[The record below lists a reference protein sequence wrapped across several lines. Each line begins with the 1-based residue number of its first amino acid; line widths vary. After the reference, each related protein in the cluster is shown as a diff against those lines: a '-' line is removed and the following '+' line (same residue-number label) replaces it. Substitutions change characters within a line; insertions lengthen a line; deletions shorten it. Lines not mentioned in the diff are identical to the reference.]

1 MKAAAVA
8 SIASRGAWSCWISRL
23 IARCSHSGP
32 KRGSHRCSYIGD
44 GAARPAI
51 PETHF
56 TAPASGLIDLP
67 QSRRT
72 TAAERPQQSRARAS
86 PLLLCS
92 WNKHLRRRRATPLHA
107 EAMCRRSGADA
118 PSEINARTP
127 RRGSIGCQH
136 AARCVCSRSSIRGSA
151 HHRVAGREVGERCRV
166 RRAHGR
172 LLCAVRCQRADGR
185 REAGRLPCRR
195 RDHLERL
202 SAGVGEK
209 QQLRADLREVG
220 S

>member
-1 MKAAAVA
+1 MLPLRAKARK
-8 SIASRGAWSCWISRL
+8 SSMLLHRRRCGAPRDTGNPFHRPRFWIDR
-23 IARCSHSGP
+23 
-32 KRGSHRCSYIGD
+32 
-44 GAARPAI
+44 
-51 PETHF
+51 F
-56 TAPASGLIDLP
+56 P

-86 PLLLCS
+86 HSCS
-92 WNKHLRRRRATPLHA
+92 VHGTSILRRRRATPLHA
-107 EAMCRRSGADA
+107 EAVCRRSGADA
-118 PSEINARTP
+118 PSEINARAP

-151 HHRVAGREVGERCRV
+151 RHRVAGRQVGERCRV

-172 LLCAVRCQRADGR
+172 LLCAVRCQRADGG

-202 SAGVGEK
+202 SAGLGEK
-209 QQLRADLREVG
+209 QHLRADLGEVG